1 MLSRREV
8 RNQLA
13 AIIKAGIPAL
23 QAVYPFKAMDLQGQS
38 PVITLA
44 SNGLK
49 LDALSFREPS
59 RIYFYAVHVLVL
71 LTDVNA
77 GWTSEDAENLNDDL
91 VLALTQVLYD
101 NKANEYWNSVEI
113 EDRTFTDEVFI
124 GGVTYLDEV
133 IVVSVGMG

>member
-13 AIIKAGIPAL
+13 AIIKAGIPTL
-23 QAVYPFKAMDLQGQS
+23 QAVYSFKAMDLQGQS

-44 SNGLK
+44 SNGLR
-49 LDALSFREPS
+49 LDALTFIEPA

-71 LTDVNA
+71 LTDIA
-77 GWTSEDAENLNDDL
+77 SGWTSEDAENLNDDL

-101 NKANEYWNSVEI
+101 NKANEFWNSVNV
-113 EDRTFTDEVFI
+113 EDRTFTDEVII

-133 IVVSVGMG
+133 IIISVGMG

>member
-13 AIIKAGIPAL
+13 AIIKAGIPTL
-23 QAVYPFKAMDLQGQS
+23 QAVYSFKAMDLQGQS

-44 SNGLK
+44 SNGLR
-49 LDALSFREPS
+49 LDALTFIEPA

-71 LTDVNA
+71 LTDTA
-77 GWTSEDAENLNDDL
+77 SGWTSEDAENLNDDL

-101 NKANEYWNSVEI
+101 NKANEFWNSVNVE
-113 EDRTFTDEVFI
+113 ERTFTDEVII

-133 IVVSVGMG
+133 IIISVGMG